1 MTPNEAD
8 TADAADAGVEPAD
21 EPAAVDAFTGAA
33 DPERDDSLEALD
45 AFEDGLVAE
54 FNAHPVLTAL
64 PGLAADDFHEVLLQ
78 RRFVSLA
85 FTPVYDLAIDLLGD
99 EPVRRVARAILRE
112 EYPDDSGHTPSH
124 REDLKHDML
133 EIGVDRRA
141 LVERRRT
148 PATRT
153 TIERTFDLVAD
164 LGGADGEGLTDLR
177 LVTFLRFW
185 GEVLVSVEYDH
196 MWRRIGP
203 ILTAGGTNRS
213 RFYHLHH
220 VHDAKNR
227 PLPNVSLLAGG
238 HSDRLAARQVELL
251 AAADP
256 TAAADAFRQVEQ
268 SAVALKTSF
277 YDQFRPAL
285 AR

>member
-1 MTPNEAD
+1 VTLNDAD
-8 TADAADAGVEPAD
+8 TTTSDTTTSDAD
-21 EPAAVDAFTGAA
+21 T
-33 DPERDDSLEALD
+33 LEALD
-45 AFEDGLVAE
+45 RFEDGLVTGLD
-54 FNAHPVLTAL
+54 AHPVLTAL
-64 PGLAADDFHEVLLQ
+64 SDLAADDFHEVLLQ

-99 EPVRRVARAILRE
+99 EPARRVARAILRE

-133 EIGVDRRA
+133 QLGVDPRA
-141 LVERRRT
+141 LIERRRT
-148 PATRT
+148 PATWKA
-153 TIERTFDLVAD
+153 IERTFDLVAD

-203 ILTAGGTNRS
+203 ILTGDGPNRS
-213 RFYHLHH
+213 RFYHLHY

-256 TAAADAFRQVEQ
+256 ALAADAFRQVER
-268 SAVALKTSF
+268 SAVALKLSF

-285 AR
+285 TRLPTETS